1 MKIDLSI
8 NLEDEEIKLLKACD
22 HKPTISDSW
31 NDFSDRLVYF
41 GLIEKVVY
49 PNGTFDIYS
58 ATPLGR
64 LVFASI
70 P

>member
-1 MKIDLSI
+1 MKISLTI
-8 NLEDEEIKLLKACD
+8 NLEDEQIALLKQCD
-22 HKPTISDSW
+22 KEPTRPDSW

-58 ATPLGR
+58 TTPLGR
-64 LVFASI
+64 LVLASI